1 MRRLSIYSKAL
12 FGALLALFLST
23 CSERIEFRLER
34 SVSDQLKEAE
44 RLISQSRYDEAVGLA
59 FEALK
64 MSESGDVDRINQSKS
79 HLTLSKLFLQT
90 SRDSLSWEHADAAE
104 ELAIRERND
113 SLRAAALLLK
123 GKICSYSTISV
134 ESNRDDEGIG
144 YLEEALNLS
153 EANGWDGIS
162 IEACYFLCEIYVNKN
177 RWNDIIDRDLY
188 NKAGEWLAKAESLDK
203 SHQSARALSTRMRY
217 LRQGDRIDEA
227 IAFCNRVLADT
238 PESDYLKIYQ
248 IYDHL
253 TNLYLKKR
261 DIPKATEAHQNYSF
275 YMQMYMRQKGDDI
288 LQDLQTE
295 YQTDLKDR
303 QIKSRTA
310 IAFLLGIF
318 LVLSLAAIV
327 QIVHLNRQISRKN
340 KSIEE
345 IARSREMLF
354 AVIAKDLYDPALAGI
369 KDSQTLDFI
378 RKWPTMSE
386 EEIRTRCASLSEGD
400 APMDPKVVNYISEL
414 MISRKKSLGTKGLS
428 ARELEIISLSKEG
441 LSDKQ
446 IADKLCLSART
457 VSNHKYRIYGKLE
470 VSGNTEMLAKAEEL
484 GL

>member
-1 MRRLSIYSKAL
+1 MLKISRYSFAAWIPII
-12 FGALLALFLST
+12 FFLCQS
-23 CSERIEFRLER
+23 CGKEIEIRQGRQVSEILE
-34 SVSDQLKEAE
+34 EAE
-44 RLISQSRYDEAVGLA
+44 KLTSQSRYDEAVGLA
-59 FEALK
+59 FEALRI
-64 MSESGDVDRINQSKS
+64 SENGEEDRINQSKS

-123 GKICSYSTISV
+123 GKICSYATISA

-153 EANGWDGIS
+153 EANRWDGIS

-177 RWNDIIDRDLY
+177 RFNDIIDRDLY
-188 NKAGEWLAKAESLDK
+188 NKAGEWLSRAESLDEG
-203 SHQSARALSTRMRY
+203 HQSARALSTRMRY
-217 LRQGDRIDEA
+217 LRQGDKIDEA
-227 IAFCNRVLADT
+227 IAFCNRVLSDT
-238 PESDYLKIYQ
+238 PESDYLKQYQ

-261 DIPKATEAHQNYSF
+261 DISKATEAHQNYSYF
-275 YMQMYMRQKGDDI
+275 MQMYMRQKGDDI
-288 LQDLQTE
+288 LQELQTE

-303 QIKSRTA
+303 QIKSRTYW
-310 IAFLLGIF
+310 AFLLGVF
-318 LVLSLAAIV
+318 LLLALAAIV
-327 QIVHLNRQISRKN
+327 QFIRLNKQITSKN
-340 KSIEE
+340 KSIEA

-386 EEIRTRCASLSEGD
+386 DEIRERCASLAEGD
-400 APMDPKVVNYISEL
+400 APMDPLVVNYISDL
-414 MISRKKSLGTKGLS
+414 MFSRKKSLGTRGLS
-428 ARELEIISLSKEG
+428 SRELEIISLSKEG

-446 IADKLCLSART
+446 IADKLFLSPRT
-457 VSNHKYRIYGKLE
+457 VSNHKYRIYSKLE
-470 VSGNTEMLAKAEEL
+470 VSGNSEMLAKAEEL